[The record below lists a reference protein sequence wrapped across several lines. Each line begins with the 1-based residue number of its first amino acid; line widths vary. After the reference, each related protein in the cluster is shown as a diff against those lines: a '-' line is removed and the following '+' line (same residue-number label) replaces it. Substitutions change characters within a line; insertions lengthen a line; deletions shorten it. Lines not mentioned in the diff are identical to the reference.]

1 MLRAPEGSIAWW
13 RPRLDLALT
22 LLWLGTLH
30 LLCVGYHFGVS
41 NHAIQI
47 PILKAFADP
56 SLYPGDAMVATRSRY
71 FTAYYALLGLLTRAF
86 DHLEPML
93 FGLQWLTEVGLF
105 AAIYGL
111 GHVVLGSRP
120 RALLCCALMFAHPIE
135 WAAERLAWNYHTHT
149 FAAAPA
155 QIAALALVF
164 SRRPMVGL
172 ALLGLTFNLHAQSSA
187 FLALMCACVAA
198 WDARGTSGA
207 AWFKGAVLGGLLAL
221 PTVVWMLWA
230 REGPL
235 PDSYFE
241 QVRLRSGHHVLPLS
255 WNPKTHYEFAC
266 LVALG
271 ALGWSSMRRRQPD
284 RPHTPAALAAI
295 GVLALMGIG
304 LVFGEWFP
312 SLQVMQMQPLRSS
325 KWLLL
330 LCWIYFAGLIDTL
343 WCEGGWR
350 RAAAVATCALAFLVP
365 QHVMFP
371 AILALVVLSRPAAV
385 SVPAA
390 VLVALLLLWR
400 AGFPVPAKLWRE
412 FPSQELEFV
421 ARQLANP
428 LTRWV
433 LAGALAWWVG
443 ARWLRGRAYLGAAVV
458 VVAVVG
464 CVVLPVAFAR
474 YHPPA
479 ERRGAWVRAQL
490 WARDHTRRDSV
501 FLTPPHESGFRIHS
515 ERGIVGDWKDGGQQ
529 NFSQVY
535 SDLWW
540 RRMRDIGT
548 EKGAYERLSRDRVV
562 ELGQRYGADFAVVN
576 VERKAPLR
584 LPVVYENERF
594 RILELPRRALH

>member
-1 MLRAPEGSIAWW
+1 MPRATESSIAAL
-13 RPRLDLALT
+13 RPHLDLALT
-22 LLWLGTLH
+22 LLLLGTLH
-30 LLCVGYHFGVS
+30 LLCVGYHFGTS

-47 PILKAFADP
+47 PILKAFSDP

-71 FTAYYALLGLLTRAF
+71 FTAYYAVLGLATRTF

-93 FGLQWLTEVGLF
+93 FGLQWLTEIGFF
-105 AAIYGL
+105 AAVYGL
-111 GHVVLGSRP
+111 GRVLLGTRS

-155 QIAALALVF
+155 QIAALALLF
-164 SRRPMVGL
+164 SGHRIAAL
-172 ALLGLTFNLHAQSSA
+172 ALVGFTFNVHAQSSA
-187 FLALMCACVAA
+187 FLLLMFACVAA
-198 WDARGTSGA
+198 REVRGPSRA
-207 AWFKGAVLGGLLAL
+207 AWLKGSVLCGLLAL
-221 PTVVWMLWA
+221 PTFCWILWA

-235 PDSYFE
+235 PDSYLD
-241 QVRLRSGHHVLPLS
+241 QVRLRSGHHVLPLG
-255 WNPKTHYEFAC
+255 WNPKTHYELAC
-266 LVALG
+266 LIVLG
-271 ALGWSSMRRRQPD
+271 FLGWSTLRRRQPD
-284 RPHTPAALAAI
+284 GPHTSAGLAALA
-295 GVLALMGIG
+295 VLLLMGVG

-312 SLQVMQMQPLRSS
+312 SLQVMQMQPLRSA
-325 KWLLL
+325 KWLQL

-343 WCEGGWR
+343 WSEGRWR
-350 RAAAVATCALAFLVP
+350 RGAAVATCVLAFLVP

-371 AILALVVLSRPAAV
+371 VILVLVLLSNPTTL

-390 VLVALLLLWR
+390 ALVALLLLWR

-412 FPSQELEFV
+412 FPSAELEFA

-433 LAGALAWWVG
+433 LGGALAWWLG
-443 ARWLRGRAYLGAAVV
+443 ARWLRGRIYVASALA

-464 CVVLPVAFAR
+464 LVVVPVAFAR

-479 ERRGAWVRAQL
+479 PKRGPWIRAQL
-490 WARDHTRRDSV
+490 WARDHTRRESV
-501 FLTPPHESGFRIHS
+501 FLTPPKESGFRIYS
-515 ERGIVGDWKDGGQQ
+515 ERGIVADWKDGGQQ

-548 EKGAYERLSRDRVV
+548 AKDAYERLSRDRVI
-562 ELGQRYGADFAVVN
+562 ELGQRYGADFIVVA
-576 VERKAPLR
+576 RRSRLQ
-584 LPVVYENERF
+584 LPVAYENEAF
-594 RILELPRRALH
+594 RILEIPRRASP